1 MIENYDVYGVKM
13 NLVLRMKEVLH
24 DQVIKGGTHSRDG
37 LYKSI
42 TRAIFRPAELI
53 REKELEELC
62 FSRGVVISYRERY
75 VIYKPFIRGVF
86 PTHWMLVGHPT
97 TDPE

>member
-1 MIENYDVYGVKM
+1 
-13 NLVLRMKEVLH
+13 MKEVLH
-24 DQVIKGGTHSRDG
+24 NQVIRGGTHSREG

-42 TRAIFRPAELI
+42 TRAIFHPAELL
-53 REKELEELC
+53 REKELKELG

-97 TDPE
+97 ADPE